1 MQVTLPT
8 RTAGICELPNG
19 QSVWIQTVNALQRE
33 QAREAADLAAAREAR
48 PFRRSGE
55 GYRALREQFEE
66 CGAEL
71 LGGYLADCGYLAG
84 SYQREAEQRFPPAEP
99 PVRDEGEG
107 DDAFDQRVAAWDEQ
121 RARAAQQRA
130 DHIEQRY
137 EAVKR
142 EASAL
147 SEAERIERCCREA
160 YELKRREAFGTRF
173 VLELLARAVR
183 NVEDH
188 RRPIYAGSDE
198 VADLADEI
206 RDALLAAYFR
216 CDPVSPAQVPTWAG
230 CS

>member
-1 MQVTLPT
+1 MNHPIALPTKTASEVTLP
-8 RTAGICELPNG
+8 GGL
-19 QSVWIQTVNALQRE
+19 QVWVQTVNALQRE

-48 PFRRSGE
+48 PFRRGGE

-71 LGGYLADCGYLAG
+71 LCGYLADCGYLAG
-84 SYQREAEQRFPPAEP
+84 SYQREAEQRFPTDEP
-99 PVRDEGEG
+99 PVRQEGEE
-107 DDAFDQRVAAWDEQ
+107 DEAFDGRVALWDERCEQ
-121 RARAAQQRA
+121 AARRRT
-130 DHIEQRY
+130 DCIEQRY

-142 EASAL
+142 EAAAL
-147 SEAERIERCCREA
+147 MEAERIERCCRAA

-183 NVEDH
+183 HAEDH
-188 RRPIYAGSDE
+188 RRPIYADADE

-216 CDPVSPAQVPTWAG
+216 CDPVSPAQIPT
-230 CS
+230 